1 MIKLFSWVK
10 KKTHSPSFTEFV
22 GNQNIKWIGNSYGGF
37 FVDISL
43 LGINS
48 IVVSVGIGEDISFDR
63 GIYEMGVQRIFM
75 FDPTPKA
82 KIFIDKQD
90 LPTQFRFFE
99 MALST
104 EDAEMDMY
112 LPKNKNYV
120 SGSLVMN
127 KNIDANDFVKV
138 KCITVSTICS
148 IIENKHIDLLKID
161 IEGSE
166 YEVLENI
173 MQVGIY
179 PKQICVEFHNRFFK
193 DGDQKFK
200 SVVNK
205 LQEKNYRIMGISN
218 TNEEFLF
225 IHNVSE

>member
-1 MIKLFSWVK
+1 MIKLFSWFK
-10 KKTHSPSFTEFV
+10 KKTPAPAFTEFI
-22 GNQNIKWIGNSYGGF
+22 GDQNVKWIGNSYGGF
-37 FVDISL
+37 FVDTSL
-43 LGINS
+43 LNSES

-63 GIYEMGVQRIFM
+63 GLHEMGVQKIYM

-82 KIFIDKQD
+82 KIFIDKQN
-90 LPTQFRFFE
+90 LPDQFRFFE

-104 EDAEMDMY
+104 EDSEMDMF

-166 YEVLENI
+166 YEVLEN
-173 MQVGIY
+173 MLQERIY

-200 SVVNK
+200 SVVEK
-205 LQEKNYRIMGISN
+205 LQGKNYRIMGISN